1 MSALELLATQ
11 QTGILS
17 APNPE
22 DVKPDWLMF
31 VVVVLM
37 GIALYFILRSLI
49 KHLKRVD
56 FEEKP
61 DDPTDPPRG

>member
-1 MSALELLATQ
+1 MSAIELLATL
-11 QTGILS
+11 QTDLLL

-22 DVKPDWLMF
+22 DVKPDWLAF
-31 VVVVLM
+31 IIVLLM
-37 GIALYFILRSLI
+37 GVALYFILRSLI

-61 DDPTDPPRG
+61 DDPTDVPRE